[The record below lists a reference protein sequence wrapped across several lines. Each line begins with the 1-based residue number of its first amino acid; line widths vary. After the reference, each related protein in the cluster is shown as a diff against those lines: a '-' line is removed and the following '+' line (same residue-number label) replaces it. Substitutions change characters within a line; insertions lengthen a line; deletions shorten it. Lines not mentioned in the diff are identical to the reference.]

1 MMQEEE
7 WKTQELTQKKKLLF
21 GNAYHNLLNMASA
34 GSGKNSD
41 TITFQTK
48 HSLAHN

>member
-1 MMQEEE
+1 MMREEE
-7 WKTQELTQKKKLLF
+7 WKTQELTQKKNCSLE
-21 GNAYHNLLNMASA
+21 NAYHNLLNMASA